1 MRNLAPLDVL
11 FPIHDAASAWLMLVK
26 ARHLKSAGLIDEADY
41 GNVAR
46 RARAVAAKRAASEK
60 CTSETVQLKLDA
72 AA

>member
-1 MRNLAPLDVL
+1 
-11 FPIHDAASAWLMLVK
+11 MLVK
-26 ARHLKSAGLIDEADY
+26 ARHLKSAGLIDEA

-46 RARAVAAKRAASEK
+46 RSRAVAAERAASEK